1 MSPSA
6 TSAPSYS
13 QRRIGTLQALH
24 VPLGLPASDLL
35 ALAERADGL
44 YRVAKRITKPD
55 GSIRI
60 AYDTLDPLKGVH
72 RRVKSQILDHV
83 SYPAYLTGSIKGCD
97 AKVNASLHARARIV
111 INEDISG
118 FFPSTSADRVFS
130 IWHNFFG
137 FSEEVARC
145 LTRLTTRHGEL
156 PQGAIT
162 SSFLAN
168 LVFWRDEPALHD
180 KFAAQGLVYSRYVDD
195 IAVSSKTFLT
205 NKEKTDVIRQVY
217 GMLLKHGYRAK
228 RAKHEIATSA
238 RRMAVTKLAVNSKPG
253 LDGATRDKTRAVVQA
268 VEQRSAQG
276 EVLSFDRGPYAQAMG
291 KVLHLERF
299 HPGDAAPLKRRLL
312 ALKEAAASIT
322 SSHPSTWRPNEK
334 KLGSHS

>member
-13 QRRIGTLQALH
+13 QRRIGTLHALN
-24 VPLGLPASDLL
+24 VPLGLSTNELL

-44 YRVAKRITKPD
+44 YRVAKRIVKPD

-60 AYDTLDPLKGVH
+60 AYDALEPLKGVH
-72 RRVKSQILDHV
+72 RRIKSHILDHV
-83 SYPAYLTGSIKGCD
+83 TYPAYLTGSIKGCD

-130 IWHNFFG
+130 IWRSFFG
-137 FSEEVARC
+137 FSEEVSRC

-168 LVFWRDEPALHD
+168 LVFWRDESALQA

-195 IAVSSKTFLT
+195 IAVSCKAFMS
-205 NKEKTDVIRQVY
+205 NEEKTEVLRQVY
-217 GMLLKHGYRAK
+217 GMLLKHGYQAK

-253 LDGATRDKTRAVVQA
+253 LDGATRSKIRAIVHA
-268 VEQRSAQG
+268 VERRIAQG
-276 EVLSFDRGPYAQAMG
+276 EALSFDRGPYAQAMG
-291 KVLHLERF
+291 QVLHLERF

-312 ALKEAAASIT
+312 ALKEAGTAL
-322 SSHPSTWRPNEK
+322 P
-334 KLGSHS
+334 HSE